1 MRGLLCREWGLWNQL
16 AHKDAPP
23 AEFFTDGQ
31 QTASQFNLK
40 EEKIDILSD
49 SKEPPATSD
58 INKSHNFR
66 RFLRFCFIVCFL
78 QLVFAKWHP
87 SFWQL
92 NFFEKP
98 PVDREVFEVE
108 LPSPNFG
115 VPVFESVLLD
125 SYEFGDCWGHPA
137 LTTYVAPPASIEFNK
152 VVLGLDIYVSGVQY
166 DRLAHIYLDGS
177 PLWRTST
184 PEPGNKHVHS
194 FSHKDVSEYVPLFK
208 ENGTELMVQL
218 DNLLTGRL
226 NGTFEVTLTA
236 RYYDSFLNDSA
247 PVKVAGIDDDLFIP
261 GSHVQFF
268 SANEAASK
276 VFPLVDTPPTRPP
289 LIYYPDRKFQVTLPV
304 LSPNTTRVKLAL
316 FTSGNAAEE
325 FWYSNILDGFE
336 NYFSDHQHYLAPHGP
351 CRMVNVYVN
360 GIRIASLSPEPII
373 YTGGISPAL
382 WSPIVSTSAF
392 DVRPLEFD
400 LSTILPYL
408 WDAEDAVLEVEISN
422 CVQDQEETEAS
433 AGNTIGQNWVTS
445 ANLLTWEHGSI
456 KSSEGAV
463 ISHENSTDIKARI
476 FPGGSKLKQIVSARY
491 KTAISTQLNYTL
503 FNGSSLNILFNNVYD
518 SSQSNFQRYTDYG
531 NRQHVALVPSTKHSI
546 SLFDLGNQKEI
557 YEVNSTFS
565 YPLVLNLI
573 TKPIV
578 GQHIEFFAK
587 VTDMMF
593 FKTAFNGQKNTIKV
607 ESIQKGT
614 SDYVLAPGNNYGF
627 GSTKQIMRAQTKA
640 PFPKRDYL
648 RKLKAVNGTLVY
660 DDVRDKLKAHSEEVN
675 EVDYS
680 QSNEI
685 LESLLE
691 VFKLHDTDSDTVKEI
706 MEDIGAQYE
715 AMDMR
720 DEEEDDLSAEMV
732 HPFTVKVNLLSALR
746 HLLGP
751 DGDDNFTPSS
761 VANRQLNEFQVTEG
775 CFGCTV
781 P

>member
-16 AHKDAPP
+16 AHKDSPP
-23 AEFFTDGQ
+23 AEFFTDGEEPE
-31 QTASQFNLK
+31 SQFNSEK
-40 EEKIDILSD
+40 EKIEYPFDT
-49 SKEPPATSD
+49 KNPPGTSN
-58 INKSHNFR
+58 IKKSQDFR
-66 RFLRFCFIVCFL
+66 RFARFFLVVCFL
-78 QLVFAKWHP
+78 QLVFAKWNP

-92 NFFEKP
+92 NLSEKP

-125 SYEFGDCWGHPA
+125 SYEFGDSWGHPA
-137 LTTYVAPPASIEFNK
+137 LTTYVAPPAAIKFNK

-184 PEPGNKHVHS
+184 PEPGNRHVHS
-194 FSHKDVSEYVPLFK
+194 LSHKDVSEYVPLFK

-226 NGTFEVTLTA
+226 NGSFEVTLTA
-236 RYYDSFLNDSA
+236 RYYDSFLNDTA
-247 PVKVAGIDDDLFIP
+247 PVKIAGIDDDLFIP

-336 NYFSDHQHYLAPHGP
+336 DYFSDHQHYLAPHGP
-351 CRMVNVYVN
+351 CRMVNVYIN

-392 DVRPLEFD
+392 DVRALEFD

-408 WDAEDAVLEVEISN
+408 WDSEDTVLEVEISN
-422 CVQDQEETEAS
+422 CIQDQEETEAS

-445 ANLLTWEHGSI
+445 ANLLTWEHSSI
-456 KSSEGAV
+456 KSSEGTV
-463 ISHENSTDIKARI
+463 ISNDNSTEIKAKI
-476 FPGGSKLKQIVSARY
+476 FPGDSKLTQIVSARY
-491 KTAISTQLNYTL
+491 KTAISAQLNYTF

-518 SSQSNFQRYTDYG
+518 SSQSNVQLYADYG
-531 NRQHVALVPSTKHSI
+531 NKQHVALIPSTKHSI
-546 SLFDLGNQKEI
+546 SLFDLKNQKEI

-565 YPLVLNLI
+565 YPLLI
-573 TKPIV
+573 ELVTKPIV
-578 GQHIEFFAK
+578 GQNVEFLAK

-627 GSTKQIMRAQTKA
+627 GSTKQILRAQTKA

-648 RKLKAVNGTLVY
+648 RKLKAVNGTLLY
-660 DDVRDKLKAHSEEVN
+660 DNVKDKLKGSLEEVN
-675 EVDYS
+675 ELDYS
-680 QSNEI
+680 PSDEM

-691 VFKLHDTDSDTVKEI
+691 VFKLHAIDSDTVDEI
-706 MEDIGAQYE
+706 MKDIEANYE
-715 AMDMR
+715 EMDMR
-720 DEEEDDLSAEMV
+720 DEEEDDLTAETV
-732 HPFTVKVNLLSALR
+732 HLTVNVNLLTALR

-751 DGDDNFTPSS
+751 EGEDGFTSPS
-761 VANRQLNEFQVTEG
+761 VANRQLNEFQVIEG
-775 CFGCTV
+775 CLGCALS
-781 P
+781 